1 MRQGLNGI
9 SRRWNLAVLLAPCI
23 AAALALVAPRAMG
36 QCTLRSV
43 VNFGGGNAP
52 GPAPPVAFKAGF
64 EYNVELYTSSSG
76 ARRLL
81 LQFNY
86 GYGVMNLSNPG
97 SPTAL
102 TYEDMRTDIPPVGDG
117 QSYVTSMGV
126 APDGARAVFSLSGQA
141 TPFKA
146 AVGSASGQVFTLK
159 GDFSAGLATGG
170 TVVQKTSD
178 GRYIAYALLS
188 RLVAANITSLPTGA
202 LTAGS
207 IPSEVSSFPSGKSLQ
222 LAGSYLSYLSGSSVL
237 I

>member
-52 GPAPPVAFKAGF
+52 GPAPPVAFKAGY
-64 EYNVELYTSSSG
+64 EYDVELYTLSSG

-102 TYEDMRTDIPPVGDG
+102 TYEDMRSDVPPRGDG
-117 QSYVTSMGV
+117 QNYVTSMGV
-126 APDGARAVFSLSGQA
+126 APDGVRAVFSLGPQA
-141 TPFKA
+141 VPFQEV
-146 AVGSASGQVFTLK
+146 VG
-159 GDFSAGLATGG
+159 
-170 TVVQKTSD
+170 
-178 GRYIAYALLS
+178 
-188 RLVAANITSLPTGA
+188 
-202 LTAGS
+202 
-207 IPSEVSSFPSGKSLQ
+207 IPSGATFL
-222 LAGSYLSYLSGSSVL
+222 LR
-237 I
+237 